1 MKEYIKN
8 GSKVLFD
15 YVTSLIL
22 FVVFLYV
29 FMSLAKDN
37 FGVLLPYYSL
47 LLFLFAFF
55 VIYND
60 MKRLALK
67 EKKPQY
73 ELHPYPLKGLV
84 YGLLGIVPI
93 ALPVAVA
100 ALIPLG
106 NEASERIKELA
117 INTFLGP
124 VFFMAKWFDE
134 SVLGYIAAILL
145 IPLISTLGYLAGY
158 YGIEIMG
165 KLKKKKALPE
175 KGFAKSPWNPSN
187 IPDKASAKKK
197 KHVKKNPQNADEGK

>member
-47 LLFLFAFF
+47 LLFLFA
-55 VIYND
+55 
-60 MKRLALK
+60 
-67 EKKPQY
+67 
-73 ELHPYPLKGLV
+73 YPLKGLV

-100 ALIPLG
+100 ALIHLG
-106 NEASERIKELA
+106 DDISEHIKELA